1 MSDTEI
7 TAMTR
12 NLLIVAKEYG
22 IVRIIKNKDRKKEKR
37 LDKVF
42 CDLENLKENKKIKV
56 YENQDEILILANETK
71 IKHSF
76 II

>member
-12 NLLIVAKEYG
+12 NLLTVIKGYG
-22 IVRIIKNKDRKKEKR
+22 IVRIIKKKDRKKEKR

-76 II
+76 IV

>member
-1 MSDTEI
+1 MSDTAI
-7 TAMTR
+7 TR
-12 NLLIVAKEYG
+12 NLLTVIKGYG
-22 IVRIIKNKDRKKEKR
+22 IVRVIKNKDRKKEKR

-76 II
+76 IV

>member
-12 NLLIVAKEYG
+12 NLLAVIKGYG

-76 II
+76 IV